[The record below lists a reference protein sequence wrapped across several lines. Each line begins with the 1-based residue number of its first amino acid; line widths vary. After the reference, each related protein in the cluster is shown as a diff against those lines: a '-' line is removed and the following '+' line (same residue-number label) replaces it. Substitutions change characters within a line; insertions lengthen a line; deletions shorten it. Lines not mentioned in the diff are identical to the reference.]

1 MALLVPFDHV
11 SALPFSE
18 EESVDGDVPDYD
30 DGDDAEDDFYIPSW
44 MGRSYGFRDLGRL
57 QEEKVVALIETHL
70 PSDVVEWDYLE
81 NQSWLFR
88 YPEADVR
95 LITSSDSPSF
105 FLPVEVINRN
115 YTLERTVIDPL
126 RHGLRNIISQE
137 GPKLTCFYEFA
148 LLVLRVLDEASAC
161 LRIWRGEEI
170 VNSSGKGW
178 RAWQPDQVRSWEEV
192 LDNPVGVD
200 LASIKDTAHHILGK
214 TPEQICAKL
223 PEKIRVLHVESVL
236 RSDLVD
242 RFFECRARMRQRL
255 RTRPKAELLRCIAHN
270 SLADKEKEDKE
281 EMVEWL
287 TTPRLTFHGTRR
299 NFIHSIVRYGFAK
312 PGGKIGDTG
321 AELNVR
327 CGSTYGR
334 GIYSSP
340 DPGFSLSYSGYG
352 GTPTKRSEIASMK
365 LIVCATLMGR
375 TASVTREDNWRS
387 YDEAMPNADSHVAN
401 REYEYIVFDE
411 AQIVPCYVIHLDW
424 GAEQARRFLEDVPDD
439 PETWI
444 ERHRNKTHPKLVQK
458 VMYAGDIERE
468 KAAKQAAAAK
478 WFPYG
483 YGPAKGTRFVI
494 EEIGETSDDEEN
506 YGEYQDA
513 KVEADMK
520 RRERSQE
527 HKKLNDEVK
536 IGKLSIFDEFFE
548 AARTNRQQK
557 VRLEEG

>member
-1 MALLVPFDHV
+1 
-11 SALPFSE
+11 
-18 EESVDGDVPDYD
+18 
-30 DGDDAEDDFYIPSW
+30 
-44 MGRSYGFRDLGRL
+44 LGRL
-57 QEEKVVALIETHL
+57 QEEEVVALIETHL
-70 PSDVVEWDYLE
+70 PSDVVEWDYLQ

-88 YPEADVR
+88 YPEVDVR

-105 FLPVEVINRN
+105 FLPVEVVNRN

-126 RHGLRNIISQE
+126 RLGLRNIIAQE
-137 GPKLTCFYEFA
+137 GLRLTCFYEFA
-148 LLVLRVLDEASAC
+148 LLVLRVLEETSAC
-161 LRIWRGEEI
+161 LRVWRGEDI
-170 VNSSGKGW
+170 VNSSEKGW

-200 LASIKDTAHHILGK
+200 LASIKDTAHYILGK

-255 RTRPKAELLRCIAHN
+255 RTRPKAELLRCIARN
-270 SLADKEKEDKE
+270 ALTDKEKEDKE
-281 EMVEWL
+281 EMVKWL
-287 TTPRLTFHGTRR
+287 TTPRLTFHGTGR

-321 AELNVR
+321 TELTVR

-352 GTPTKRSEIASMK
+352 ATPTKKSEIVSMK

-387 YDEAMPNADSHVAN
+387 YDEAMLNADSHVAN

-424 GAEQARRFLEDVPDD
+424 GAEQARRFLEDVPED
-439 PETWI
+439 PEAWI
-444 ERHRNKTHPKLVQK
+444 ERHRNKPHPKLVQK

-513 KVEADMK
+513 KVEGDMK
-520 RRERSQE
+520 RRERAQE
-527 HKKLNDEVK
+527 HKKPNDEVK
-536 IGKLSIFDEFFE
+536 MGKLSIFDEFFE

-557 VRLEEG
+557 VGLEDG